1 MHGTVPTDI
10 AQQKLGLGC
19 ARLGSVLGSDGVDA
33 SQLVNA
39 AFEKGI
45 RFFDTANI
53 YGQGQSERILGS
65 ALRGRRKRVS
75 IVTKAGQYFP
85 TWMGIA
91 RPLKRFLAPLIRQSG
106 NGRLILS
113 KVREAALPQDFSDR
127 FLRSST
133 EASLRRLHTD
143 YVDILLLHSPP
154 THVIANGDALRSL
167 EKIRASGKAI
177 KIGVSCEDIDSGLLA
192 LDDRRVDVIELPLWP
207 ATDATNRFLER
218 AALQSVFVIGR
229 GLMSAALQ
237 AGTNERSSIV
247 RAALASSLARR
258 EISRLL
264 IGTTRIA
271 NLTEVLETIRS
282 IEGKPCTWTGAK

>member
-1 MHGTVPTDI
+1 MHGTVRTDI

-19 ARLGSVLGSDGVDA
+19 ARLGSVLGSDGVEA
-33 SQLVNA
+33 SQLVDA

-53 YGQGQSERILGS
+53 YGQGESERILGS

-91 RPLKRFLAPLIRQSG
+91 RPFKRFLAPLICQSG

-127 FLRSST
+127 FLHSST

-154 THVIANGDALRSL
+154 SHVIANGDALRSL
-167 EKIRASGKAI
+167 EKDLSEREGGKR
-177 KIGVSCEDIDSGLLA
+177 K
-192 LDDRRVDVIELPLWP
+192 
-207 ATDATNRFLER
+207 
-218 AALQSVFVIGR
+218 
-229 GLMSAALQ
+229 
-237 AGTNERSSIV
+237 
-247 RAALASSLARR
+247 
-258 EISRLL
+258 
-264 IGTTRIA
+264 
-271 NLTEVLETIRS
+271 
-282 IEGKPCTWTGAK
+282 